1 MALSILNKKT
11 TIKCLISAGPTREWI
26 DPVRFI
32 SNPSSG
38 KMGYALAS
46 VAKKLNMSVTLVSGP
61 VNLPSPEGVELIKVD
76 SAIQM
81 QSAMNE
87 NYESADLI
95 IMTAAVSDH
104 RPSVRYDRKL
114 HKQELPEKI
123 QLTPNPD
130 ILNELG
136 LKKKQNQLLVGFAA
150 ETNDILESARKKLH
164 DKNLDWIVVNDVS
177 KSETGFASDKNEVI
191 VLSSDGSEKM
201 LSSDYKSNIAE
212 KLINIFSSSCLEKA
226 L

>member
-1 MALSILNKKT
+1 MMFHVEQNKKNLHCET
-11 TIKCLISAGPTREWI
+11 KDYLVTGEKFKVYLDQNNIIGKTH
-26 DPVRFI
+26 PV
-32 SNPSSG
+32 PQ
-38 KMGYALAS
+38 K
-46 VAKKLNMSVTLVSGP
+46 
-61 VNLPSPEGVELIKVD
+61 EE
-76 SAIQM
+76 
-81 QSAMNE
+81 MNKY
-87 NYESADLI
+87 YESADLI

-104 RPSVRYDRKL
+104 RPSISYDRKL
-114 HKQELPEKI
+114 HKQEFPEKI
-123 QLTPNPD
+123 ELIPNPD

-164 DKNLDWIVVNDVS
+164 KKNLDWIVVNDVS

-191 VLSSDGSEKM
+191 VLSSDGTEKM

-212 KLINIFSSSCLEKA
+212 KLLNIFSSSCLEKA